1 VAPGFVLNQ
10 KRYRDARILLARD
23 NFGCGSSREHAV
35 WALRDYGIR
44 TVIAPSFADIFFN
57 NCFKTGLLPV
67 SLPVADI
74 DRLFDLAQG
83 DDGLNLEVDLE
94 RQTLTTGEGRVYR
107 FELDEFK
114 QHCLIEGLDDIA
126 LTLRYESD
134 ILAYE
139 ESRRAQMPWLFED
152 IT

>member
-1 VAPGFVLNQ
+1 
-10 KRYRDARILLARD
+10 
-23 NFGCGSSREHAV
+23 
-35 WALRDYGIR
+35 
-44 TVIAPSFADIFFN
+44 
-57 NCFKTGLLPV
+57 LPV